1 MAQAAEDKKEKKALP
16 VMLILQGV
24 FALINLSIVGG
35 GAYLVYAST
44 LGWQSPKMTEKSL
57 RAERAPASVAPAAV
71 EAAEGHAPVAGA
83 VDDIPAPFLHKLDK
97 FTVNLN
103 GEPKRVI
110 RLEVSLEMLNEE
122 SYEEVMDITRVPKI
136 RDRVVTILNDKSF
149 PDLESI
155 QGKLFLKDRIT
166 SEVNGILDKGVV
178 KDVYFSEFV
187 VQ

>member
-1 MAQAAEDKKEKKALP
+1 
-16 VMLILQGV
+16 MLILQGV
-24 FALINLSIVGG
+24 FALVNLSVVGG

-44 LGWQSPKMTEKSL
+44 MGWHPPTMTEKSL
-57 RAERAPASVAPAAV
+57 RAQRAPASVKPEAKPAEGAEGAAAV
-71 EAAEGHAPVAGA
+71 AAAPQEE
-83 VDDIPAPFLHKLDK
+83 IPAPFLQKLDT

-110 RLEVSLEMLNEE
+110 QLEVSLEMLNEE
-122 SYEEVMDITRVPKI
+122 SYEEVMDVMRVPKI
-136 RDRVVTILNDKSF
+136 RDRIVGILNDKSF

-155 QGKLFLKDRIT
+155 QGKLFLKDRIS

-178 KDVYFSEFV
+178 KDVYFSKFV

>member
-1 MAQAAEDKKEKKALP
+1 
-16 VMLILQGV
+16 MLLLQGV
-24 FALINLSIVGG
+24 FALVNLSVVGG

-44 LGWQSPKMTEKSL
+44 MGWHPPTMTEKSL
-57 RAERAPASVAPAAV
+57 RAQRAPASVKPEAKAEA
-71 EAAEGHAPVAGA
+71 AAEGEHGAAAGPQE
-83 VDDIPAPFLHKLDK
+83 DIPAPFLQKLDT

-110 RLEVSLEMLNEE
+110 QLEVSLEMLNEE
-122 SYEEVMDITRVPKI
+122 SYEEVMDVMRVPKI
-136 RDRVVTILNDKSF
+136 RDRIVGILNDKSF

-155 QGKLFLKDRIT
+155 QGKLFLKDRIS

-178 KDVYFSEFV
+178 KDVYFSKFV